1 MPVMKIKRDG
11 EMADVPATIISDG
24 LAVTDEKI
32 LTTFRGRQ
40 YVLFH
45 VASGSTVSTGRTKR
59 IARRIGAI
67 LAPLADWTL
76 SQSELQNVEGLV
88 EKILAAEIKAEMEEG

>member
-1 MPVMKIKRDG
+1 MKIKRDG
-11 EMADVPATIISDG
+11 EMVEVPATIISDG
-24 LAVTDEKI
+24 LAVTDEKM

-40 YVLFH
+40 YVIFH
-45 VASGSTVSTGRTKR
+45 IASGSTVSTGRTKL

-76 SQSELQNVEGLV
+76 PQSELQNVDRLV
-88 EKILAAEIKAEMEEG
+88 EKILAAEIKAEIEEG